1 MPDIKITI
9 TGRDYMVACNPGEEQ
24 RLKTLGAMVDA
35 SAHEAGGGS
44 GSLNETRTLLFA
56 ALLLADKLHDAG
68 SGPQTVKPMCKQAQ
82 RWRNPPMLW
91 RVLRRVWK
99 ISRLGLRI
107 NELRLYW

>member
-68 SGPQTVKPMCKQAQ
+68 SGPQDGQANAQ
-82 RWRNPPMLW
+82 TGAAMAQSADALES
-91 RVLRRVWK
+91 LAA
-99 ISRLGLRI
+99 RLENLA
-107 NELRLYW
+107 LRLEN